1 MKSLKYSTIPQG
13 GNFVLQIPDKLWPIL
28 MQNKTFEGIKPSPNP
43 KPNPDGSRTVKLTPA
58 QWQIFQ
64 DNQKK
69 PPIPVPAEPK
79 PGKEPT
85 DKPSDKPDK
94 PSEKPSNEPS
104 DEITVTKD
112 PSMLKNVA
120 FFAST

>member
-1 MKSLKYSTIPQG
+1 MLKIPA
-13 GNFVLQIPDKLWPIL
+13 PLWKIIL
-28 MQNKTFEGIKPSPNP
+28 QNKGFEGIKPTPNP

-69 PPIPVPAEPK
+69 APVPVPAE

-85 DKPSDKPDK
+85 D
-94 PSEKPSNEPS
+94 
-104 DEITVTKD
+104 EISVTKD
-112 PSMLKNVA
+112 RSTSISSSSPDRSSYLPSLSVA
-120 FFAST
+120 GF